1 MSESFVDLSYRGLA
15 LGKRIKLTQVRP
27 HSGYLEM
34 PTPMPVGTTI
44 GIATDDGVLLEA
56 VVAEVREQVGGAEHP
71 PGMLVKPTLSVEAQD
86 RWWRSRIDLPDTGPS
101 APNTREKNKEPPPAD
116 ADGKVTLVSPRRSG
130 SSSIPELVD
139 DGRDT
144 GVMDAIPGGDL
155 VADPPDTLVADVP
168 IAAAPSADRGGRDT
182 IVVPMGEPTPMP
194 IEDGSRTTAMDAVDL
209 AALGLSQSGQF
220 PAVKAEDYSDDASGP
235 VPEKPDG
242 GKSKKKRSK
251 RR

>member
-1 MSESFVDLSYRGLA
+1 MTGSA
-15 LGKRIKLTQVRP
+15 
-27 HSGYLEM
+27 
-34 PTPMPVGTTI
+34 
-44 GIATDDGVLLEA
+44 A
-56 VVAEVREQVGGAEHP
+56 V
-71 PGMLVKPTLSVEAQD
+71 
-86 RWWRSRIDLPDTGPS
+86 
-101 APNTREKNKEPPPAD
+101 
-116 ADGKVTLVSPRRSG
+116 
-130 SSSIPELVD
+130 PELVD

-144 GVMDAIPGGDL
+144 GVMDAIPGADL

-168 IAAAPSADRGGRDT
+168 IAAAPSADRGGHDT
-182 IVVPMGEPTPMP
+182 IVVPMGQPMP